1 MSDPKGGGS
10 LATTSKEYSFANDP
24 NGEDD
29 AEHERSDGGCG
40 DVELIHGGEGDEHSH
55 HTAADESGNDYIDKV
70 HPPNAGPKTSK
81 GSKTVSKTNSRI
93 ISMQTIQIEDEAP
106 SRAASQVPSSAFAPA
121 DCDDI

>member
-10 LATTSKEYSFANDP
+10 LATH
-24 NGEDD
+24 GEDD

-40 DVELIHGGEGDEHSH
+40 DDDVEHSHGGEGDEHSH

-81 GSKTVSKTNSRI
+81 GSKTVSKTNSR
-93 ISMQTIQIEDEAP
+93 MQTIQIEDGTT